1 MVSVTSVLLLMN
13 DDLLAPLPLLGHQ
26 LHCYPKSTEL
36 IL

>member
-13 DDLLAPLPLLGHQ
+13 DDLLASLPLGHQ
-26 LHCYPKSTEL
+26 LRCYPKSTEL